1 MKKMLFSAAMLA
13 ASIFTLNAQSTF
25 EGEIKFREIK
35 GNDTIN
41 TVFYVLGDKVK
52 MDEINSKTK
61 KPETTYL
68 ANVNY
73 RTMQTINHS
82 KKMYIDKNTN
92 STSEA
97 PEITFEKTKN
107 LKTINGYKC
116 VEYIVKNEDDD
127 IEISYWLGKGKFD
140 FYEPFESMLNSKENI
155 YLYLMQ
161 IENISGMIPFEA
173 VEKQKGEVKTTL
185 TATSVKKDPPEEYI
199 FSLPKD
205 YTKFVK

>member
-13 ASIFTLNAQSTF
+13 ASVLTLNAQSTF

-35 GNDTIN
+35 GNDTVN

-73 RTMQTINHS
+73 RTMQTINHN
-82 KKMYIDKNTN
+82 KKIYIDKNTS

-116 VEYIVKNEDDD
+116 VEYIVKNEDED

-140 FYEPFESMLNSKENI
+140 FYEPFENMLNSKENI

-161 IENISGMIPFEA
+161 IDNISAMIPFEA
-173 VEKQKGEVKTTL
+173 VEKQKGEIKTTL
-185 TATSVKKDPPEEYI
+185 TAISVKKDPPEEYI

>member
-1 MKKMLFSAAMLA
+1 MKKMLFSAVIVA
-13 ASIFTLNAQSTF
+13 ASVLSLKAQSTF

-35 GNDTIN
+35 GKDTVN

-73 RTMQTINHS
+73 RTLQSINHS
-82 KKMYIDKNTN
+82 KKIYIDKNTSS
-92 STSEA
+92 STEV
-97 PEITFEKTKN
+97 PELSVEKTKN

-116 VEYIVKNEDDD
+116 VEYIVKNENDD
-127 IEISYWLGKGKFD
+127 IEISYWLGKGKFN
-140 FYEPFESMLNSKENI
+140 FYEPFQDMLNNKENI

-161 IENISGMIPFEA
+161 IENITAMIPFEA

-185 TATSVKKDPPEEYI
+185 SAVSVKKDPPEEYI